1 MKTEIKENIKK
12 NINNK
17 SICLVAKTTF
27 SFLLRWSKKSKTEI
41 KIYKTMQAMSHVDEK
56 DN

>member
-17 SICLVAKTTF
+17 PICLVAKTTF
-27 SFLLRWSKKSKTEI
+27 SFLLRWSKISKTEI
-41 KIYKTMQAMSHVDEK
+41 KMYKTMQTMSHVDEK